1 MKHLIIFSM
10 FIILIAF
17 NTFAESEIMRQWNAL
32 TNYDEKT
39 ILSATSQFLTNCT
52 QNELLQLCKETSK
65 KIDSKEIS
73 GDYAYAI
80 YFFMKNLS
88 DKGELTPDIL
98 LSVIADK
105 AASKTWRLMA
115 ARYIAG
121 SEHLLDLAQID
132 FQSVYNTFTNI
143 INDKNEELSYR
154 RKISIYLA
162 AFFEE
167 RYIWIHAPEKVKKE
181 GADYSLLTIVA
192 TGKLLEHDQY
202 VNTYMDFVTNMLVS
216 DNIPDKLKQSTIRT
230 AIAQLTRVRGAKT
243 PGLAKIKKTLK
254 SLVPPIPEVTIA
266 NVDSATSNKITNL
279 EKLIEDG
286 SDKAPQ
292 LRKTQERFLQQ
303 AATKDF
309 TDSQKTYLS
318 TLNTI
323 NKYLSENQN

>member
-1 MKHLIIFSM
+1 MKYLKIFSI

-17 NTFAESEIMRQWNAL
+17 NVFAESEIMRQWNAL
-32 TNYDEKT
+32 TNYNEKT

-52 QNELLQLCKETSK
+52 QNELLQLCKETSQ

-80 YFFMKNLS
+80 YFFMKTLS
-88 DKGELTPDIL
+88 DKGKLTSDIL

-105 AASKTWRLMA
+105 AATKTWRLMA

-121 SEHLLDLAQID
+121 SEQLLDLAQVD

-143 INDKNEELSYR
+143 INDKSEALSYR
-154 RKISIYLA
+154 RKITIYLA

-167 RYIWIHAPEKVKKE
+167 RYIWIHAPEKAKKE
-181 GADYSLLTIVA
+181 GADYSLLTIAA

-202 VNTYMDFVTNMLVS
+202 VNIYMDFVTNMLVS
-216 DNIPDKLKQSTIRT
+216 DNIPDELKQSTVRT
-230 AIAQLTRVRGAKT
+230 VINRLTRVRGAKT
-243 PGLAKIKKTLK
+243 PGLNKIKQTLEL
-254 SLVPPIPEVTIA
+254 LVPPIPEVTIA
-266 NVDSATSNKITNL
+266 DVDAVTSNRVSNL
-279 EKLIEDG
+279 ENKIENG
-286 SDKAPQ
+286 SDKALQ
-292 LRKTQERFLQQ
+292 LRKTQERILQQ

-323 NKYLSENQN
+323 NKYLLENQN